1 MAVKNYLRKQLLSV
15 AFYPLLFMGLCWLI
29 FIFDQL
35 FSLQLFTFGVAP
47 RTAIGLRGI
56 LFSPLLHANLEH
68 IASNTLPMLVLGSL
82 FFYFYKRVAK
92 MAIIWI
98 WLISGLWLW
107 IGGRNSS
114 DNPTL
119 HAGASILI
127 YGLATFLFFSGVF
140 RKNLRLMIVSALVV
154 FLYGSIMWGV
164 LPLKSDMSWEG
175 HLCGALAGLLV
186 AYSYRKEGPQKKK
199 YDWEDEPDDPNE
211 PPFQPEEETGK
222 EEPSQIYTSTRT
234 VHTGF
239 DNNPNLF

>member
-1 MAVKNYLRKQLLSV
+1 MNLSQYLRKQVFAV
-15 AFYPLLFMGLCWLI
+15 AFYPLLFMAVCWAI
-29 FIFDQL
+29 FIIDQL
-35 FSLQLFTFGVAP
+35 FSLQLFSFGVAP
-47 RTAIGLRGI
+47 RTSIGLRGI
-56 LFSPLLHANLEH
+56 IFSPLLHANFAH
-68 IASNTLPMLVLGSL
+68 IASNTFPILVLGSL
-82 FFYFYKRVAK
+82 FFYFYKRIAK
-92 MAIIWI
+92 FAILWI

-127 YGLATFLFFSGVF
+127 YGLASFLFFSGVF

-164 LPLKSDMSWEG
+164 LPIKSDMSWEG

-199 YDWEDEPDDPNE
+199 YVWEDEDDSNEDPNQIQE
-211 PPFQPEEETGK
+211 WQIPPQMPNSSNQP
-222 EEPSQIYTSTRT
+222 
-234 VHTGF
+234 TGF